1 MFKIQRFN
9 TTCPL
14 RSMMGYTIFGKSQEI
29 LPDLVGESL
38 EKAGNLYVHNQWSP
52 SMLLA
57 NQIA

>member
-1 MFKIQRFN
+1 
-9 TTCPL
+9 
-14 RSMMGYTIFGKSQEI
+14 MMGYTIFGKSQEI

-38 EKAGNLYVHNQWSP
+38 EKAGNLYVHNHWSP